1 MAPSRSKSGSGRS
14 GGRPPRATS
23 RKKEAPAT
31 AAIEVVEEGKGLGI
45 DDGIAIVTALLLV
58 VSILLVD
65 YDWGTHYGG
74 GMFFK

>member
-14 GGRPPRATS
+14 GGRTPRATS
-23 RKKEAPAT
+23 RKKEAPAPV
-31 AAIEVVEEGKGLGI
+31 EVVEEGKGLGI